1 MKTNN
6 NKILGNYLNKQVYR
20 INSKFNE
27 GEYYINFNNVNYTLP
42 KWKADQK
49 PSIREAIECIHD
61 KMELDDNI
69 NDNDLIHLKNG
80 LNKKVINIIFFNIN
94 IFLFKPFFKCIES
107 LSFMLSSNS
116 IL

>member
-6 NKILGNYLNKQVYR
+6 NKILGNYLNKPVYR

-42 KWKADQK
+42 KWKQNN
-49 PSIREAIECIHD
+49 PSLRDAIECIHY

-80 LNKKVINIIFFNIN
+80 LNKKLLILKIILIIKIKLKNIKLNYN
-94 IFLFKPFFKCIES
+94 KK
-107 LSFMLSSNS
+107 MKN
-116 IL
+116 

>member
-6 NKILGNYLNKQVYR
+6 NKILGNYLNKPVYR

-49 PSIREAIECIHD
+49 PSLKDAIECIHY

-80 LNKKVINIIFFNIN
+80 LNKKILILKIIILITKKKLKNIKLNYN
-94 IFLFKPFFKCIES
+94 KK
-107 LSFMLSSNS
+107 MKN
-116 IL
+116 